1 VLLSAMLGRVKKIIK
16 KVFNIEQP
24 NPYTLGPNI
33 LLTNYCNEGCGFCFA
48 KQLMK
53 DGDKKEITLAEYSD
67 LLDYFER
74 NGSKAVYLLGGEP
87 TLHSNFKKVVKMS
100 YDRGFEIELF
110 TNGIFSDDIR
120 DFLIKNAKK
129 IRVFHINIATPSY
142 RLKETKDSVNKFI
155 EKVCNKTK
163 VVLVITIDSF
173 TRDYL
178 SDMICIGGR
187 SINKCVA
194 RIGVAG
200 IFVWGGGGFSL
211 ERSRK
216 IGDLVFKLSKKL
228 IDDYNIGGVFLTQII
243 PCMFDDK
250 QLSYIVENDKIN
262 KKGYGC
268 YGKSRMFE
276 LKTDFKAIRCFG
288 LSALGE
294 VSLLKKD
301 GSFNTNKKSML
312 KVYKKL
318 NQLMIAKSKKTLPD
332 ECKKCKDHGYKKN
345 NCPGPCLIRPS
356 K

>member
-1 VLLSAMLGRVKKIIK
+1 MIGRVKKTIK
-16 KVFNIEQP
+16 KILKIEEP

-53 DGDKKEITLAEYSD
+53 DGDKKEITLKEYSK

-87 TLHSNFKKVVKMS
+87 TLHSNFKEVVEMS
-100 YDRGFEIELF
+100 HKRGFEIELF
-110 TNGIFSDDIR
+110 TNGIFSDDTR
-120 DFLIKNAKK
+120 EFLVKNAEK

-142 RLKETKDSVNKFI
+142 RLKETKDAVNKFI
-155 EKVCNKTK
+155 ERVCNKTK

-173 TRDYL
+173 TKDYL
-178 SDMICIGGR
+178 TDMLYIGGKN
-187 SINKCVA
+187 IDKCVA

-200 IFVWGGGGFSL
+200 IFIWGGDGFSL
-211 ERSRK
+211 DRSRK
-216 IGDLVFKLSKKL
+216 IGDLVYKLSRSL
-228 IDDYNIGGVFLTQII
+228 IDEHNIGGIFLTQTI
-243 PCMFDDK
+243 PCMFNKK
-250 QLSYIVENDKIN
+250 QLSYVNDNKRID

-268 YGKSRMFE
+268 FSKSRMFE
-276 LKTDFKAIRCFG
+276 LKTDFNAIRCFG

-301 GSFNTNKKSML
+301 GSFDGDKKSML

-318 NQLMIAKSKKTLPD
+318 NKLMINKSKETLPE
-332 ECKKCKDHGYKKN
+332 ECRKCKDHGYTKSK
-345 NCPGPCLIRPS
+345 CPGPCLIRPV
-356 K
+356 KKNA